1 MSITQW
7 YKKQGKEKKGKKEL
21 KFVRYYIVNKKNW
34 ILVQFFYVIKV
45 HAVNQIG
52 NQTLKNVDF

>member
-1 MSITQW
+1 MIQ
-7 YKKQGKEKKGKKEL
+7 KARKEKKGKKEL